1 MSINSGGDVSG
12 ITFSINSS
20 GQVQYVSTNVGNW
33 TSGTFRYYVT
43 QTSKTG
49 TYTSLL
55 NPTVGSY
62 SVNSIQ
68 FNDTTDAVNGIS
80 NGPLYVLGGGTIAK
94 SLNVGTTVSTSNL
107 ISSNINVTSLTSG
120 SFVMSSSYTNGNY
133 YSLNI
138 TSGKMTFVNPS
149 YGYLWFENNTVQN
162 MMLSS
167 GNLTVTGDITGFG
180 NLSDKRLKTNIND
193 IEQDESLR
201 VINSLRPVTFNW
213 KDDIFNEAKRGTE
226 DAGFIAQEVEE
237 VIPVAVSDYAHNDIQ
252 YKNIKFERI
261 LPYLVGSIQK
271 LTKENSELKMKLSE
285 ILKE

>member
-1 MSINSGGDVSG
+1 
-12 ITFSINSS
+12 
-20 GQVQYVSTNVGNW
+20 
-33 TSGTFRYYVT
+33 
-43 QTSKTG
+43 
-49 TYTSLL
+49 
-55 NPTVGSY
+55 
-62 SVNSIQ
+62 
-68 FNDTTDAVNGIS
+68 
-80 NGPLYVLGGGTIAK
+80 
-94 SLNVGTTVSTSNL
+94 
-107 ISSNINVTSLTSG
+107 
-120 SFVMSSSYTNGNY
+120 
-133 YSLNI
+133 
-138 TSGKMTFVNPS
+138 MTFVNPS